1 MAPKFLMDIQD
12 AEVFVAEGEP
22 AMFECRVEPK
32 HDLNLSVRWYRND
45 EELEAGGGRMR
56 IVHEYGHVALHIFY
70 THPEDEGRYVC
81 RATNELGEDQTEA
94 NLICRPLPHLQFQL
108 PPFEDPDESVQ
119 MSLLKEATAR
129 HGIRAKLRGDEIYQ
143 EGLKQAPRFLLN
155 MEHYP
160 KLLAGQGVTLET
172 FVVPVGDQ
180 DMKLE
185 WFLNKEP
192 LLFKSSFTPVYDYGF
207 IGLSINKVYPD
218 DFGEFS
224 VRVSNKHGAAEMVSW
239 VGEYPAGQSPG
250 GEDEPDLPAWCNK
263 VEKGRLAVECPPEIT
278 KHLMDIE
285 VGETETAK
293 LEVHFIG
300 NPKPEIIW
308 TKDGE
313 ELVNSRHV
321 QIRERE
327 NKTTL
332 QLINVNLS
340 MAGEYRLVVIS
351 NLGSDLTFCNLSVLP
366 LHREERQKLNMMQK
380 TGLDTLIRYEEEK
393 IIEKQRKMKEKEEKL
408 KNIKERNKKNA

>member
-1 MAPKFLMDIQD
+1 
-12 AEVFVAEGEP
+12 
-22 AMFECRVEPK
+22 
-32 HDLNLSVRWYRND
+32 
-45 EELEAGGGRMR
+45 MR
-56 IVHEYGHVALHIFY
+56 
-70 THPEDEGRYVC
+70 
-81 RATNELGEDQTEA
+81 
-94 NLICRPLPHLQFQL
+94 
-108 PPFEDPDESVQ
+108 
-119 MSLLKEATAR
+119 
-129 HGIRAKLRGDEIYQ
+129 
-143 EGLKQAPRFLLN
+143 
-155 MEHYP
+155 
-160 KLLAGQGVTLET
+160 
-172 FVVPVGDQ
+172 
-180 DMKLE
+180 LE

-207 IGLSINKVYPD
+207 VALSITKVYPD

-224 VRVSNKHGAAEMVSW
+224 VRVSNNFGSAVMESW
-239 VGEYPAGQSPG
+239 LGEFPAGQDLT
-250 GEDEPDLPAWCNK
+250 GEEEPDLPAWCNK

-293 LEVHFIG
+293 LEVNFIG

-340 MAGEYRLVVIS
+340 MAGEYRLVVVRIRNVCLSVNLIS
-351 NLGSDLTFCNLSVLP
+351 SVNSDL
-366 LHREERQKLNMMQK
+366 
-380 TGLDTLIRYEEEK
+380 
-393 IIEKQRKMKEKEEKL
+393 
-408 KNIKERNKKNA
+408 